1 MFEVGGERFRVKDVS
16 GRRWARSRV
25 ESLRRLISSNNNH
38 ASYNHCIS
46 ILCKM
51 NHILKAHHIYH
62 KNVYRLFSLIKNKK
76 INLKNLLIKTISSQS
91 HTHIRG
97 LNISIFQK
105 HLPCKKKAINNL
117 FHTSDILEKCNCFY
131 LYLPFYLIFYLLFHF
146 NLTAVPKANISE
158 APVITVEVVNLIA
171 IIASAP
177 RSIALLT
184 ILLNASS
191 LA

>member
-105 HLPCKKKAINNL
+105 HLPCKKKAANNL
-117 FHTSDILEKCNCFY
+117 SRISDILEKYNCFY
-131 LYLPFYLIFYLLFHF
+131 LYLPFLFNFLFIYF

-177 RSIALLT
+177 ISIALFT